1 MTASIYG
8 DSIST
13 FRDMNPEGH
22 IVYYN
27 TDNCMRHGLADV
39 SDTWWGK
46 VLSEFRWELLVNA
59 SYSGSRVSG
68 DSFPSGCSPQR
79 MKYLKSAQMPDIILV
94 YLGYNDF
101 GFSVPMTSDKT
112 DDEMSFKGA
121 YRLMLRRLKDSF
133 PDSKIICGTIMQNY
147 IFYRPDLSEKL
158 NKNSAG
164 TSLEAY
170 NEIIREVC
178 SSEKVLLA
186 DLHGTGICCD
196 TLSDMHC
203 TKRGHREMAEAWISQ
218 LKKLV

>member
-1 MTASIYG
+1 MGTSGECVLFRQSCFRRQFSVRVQYTA
-8 DSIST
+8 
-13 FRDMNPEGH
+13 
-22 IVYYN
+22 
-27 TDNCMRHGLADV
+27 
-39 SDTWWGK
+39 
-46 VLSEFRWELLVNA
+46 
-59 SYSGSRVSG
+59 
-68 DSFPSGCSPQR
+68 
-79 MKYLKSAQMPDIILV
+79 PDIILV

-101 GFSVPMTSDKT
+101 GFSVPLTSDKT

-147 IFYRPDLSEKL
+147 IFYRHDLSEKL

-164 TSLEAY
+164 TPLEAY
-170 NEIIREVC
+170 NEIIRQVC

-218 LKKLV
+218 LKKIV